1 VNILVTGGAGFI
13 GSHLVDHLVSKK
25 HNLIVLDNLSTGELS
40 NIKQHIESGR
50 IVFIEGDIR
59 NSRAISRATRSVDA
73 IIHLAA
79 LISVEESKLEP
90 ILYHQVN
97 VTGTLKLLKAAV
109 KSKVKHFIFT
119 SSAAVYGNPVK
130 LPINENHPLNP
141 ISIYGATKIAAEQY
155 IKTYSNLHGLKTT
168 ILRIFNAYGPR
179 QKYNPYA
186 GVITIFINNAL
197 NNKPLIIYGDG
208 NQTRDFIYV
217 KDVAKAIELAIESQT
232 QGIFN
237 IATGK
242 PTTINQL
249 ASTIRELVNPKI
261 EILHDKPRPGDI
273 YHSYADVSKAE
284 KELGFKAKIELREGL
299 IETIEYMRKQILPHI

>member
-1 VNILVTGGAGFI
+1 MNILVTGGAGFI